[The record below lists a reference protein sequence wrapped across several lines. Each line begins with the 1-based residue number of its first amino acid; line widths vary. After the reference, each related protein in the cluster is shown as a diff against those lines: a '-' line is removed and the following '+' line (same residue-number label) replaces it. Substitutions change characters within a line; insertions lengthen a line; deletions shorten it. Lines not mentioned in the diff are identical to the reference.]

1 MKTFGTAVPVSALKT
16 KKSAGCG
23 EFLDLIPFADFCKKS
38 GFSLIQILPVNDT
51 GTGSSPYS
59 ALSAFAL
66 NPIYLSVGQL
76 PELQNAPDAA
86 KELKKFKKETESLK
100 RFNYSQVRWEK
111 IRILRAIYEKNRESI
126 ATDAELSDWIGKNPW
141 VHEYALFMHYK
152 DDYMQSSWK
161 SWPKDKCWRN
171 QKIEGDEL
179 FYAWIQMHLDRQFAE
194 AAAYVREKGLKIKGD
209 IPIMMNEDSHDAW
222 AHPEFF
228 NDALRAGSPV
238 DGFNPVGQNWG
249 FPTYNW
255 KNLAKVDYSWW
266 KKRLETASKYYDVY
280 RIDHI
285 LGFFRIWA
293 IPYGETTAVL
303 GHTEPFE
310 PITRAELNDEGFT
323 DERIRWLSRPH
334 IPTNLVE
341 AVNNGDYLG
350 SHGILRTVADRIGD
364 EELWL
369 FNSEISCDSDIY
381 SRSDIPDP
389 VKQVLAE
396 KWRDRMLIEVEKD
409 KFYPVWTY
417 TETTA
422 WKSLDSKE
430 QEFFKELFAEKNKKM
445 EYLWEKQARTVLGE
459 LTGCTDMIPCAEDL
473 GANIDCLPSVLHD
486 LNIQRL
492 KVVRWSRL
500 WDQPGQPFEDFA
512 DYPVQSVT
520 TTSVHDS
527 STLRLWW
534 LNEPDAADFA
544 EAFCPELEPD
554 GTYAPETAERILSV
568 TATSASTYI
577 IHPIQDYLALSET
590 YYDEDPE
597 AERINVPGSV
607 NDFNWTYRLPALI
620 EDLNKDKELCAAI
633 KALSKAKKSK
643 GKN

>member
-23 EFLDLIPFADFCKKS
+23 EFLDLIPFADFCRKS

-66 NPIYLSVGQL
+66 NPIYLSIAHL
-76 PELQNAPDAA
+76 PELQNAPEAA
-86 KELKKFKKETESLK
+86 KELKKFKTATESLK
-100 RFNYSQVRWEK
+100 RFNYTQVRNEK
-111 IRILRAIYEKNRESI
+111 LRILRAVYEKNRETI
-126 ATDAELSDWIGKNPW
+126 AADADLSAWIEENLW
-141 VHEYALFMHYK
+141 VNEYAVFMHYK
-152 DDYMQSSWK
+152 DDYMQASWK
-161 SWPKDKCWRN
+161 SWPKDRCWQDR
-171 QKIEGDEL
+171 KIEGDEL
-179 FYAWIQMHLDRQFAE
+179 FYAWLQMRLDQQFSE

-228 NDALRAGSPV
+228 NDSLRAGSPV

-255 KNLAKVDYSWW
+255 KNLAEKDYSWW
-266 KKRLETASKYYDVY
+266 KNRLKTASKYYDVY

-310 PITRAELNDEGFT
+310 PITRAELNNEGFS

-369 FNSEISCDSDIY
+369 FNSGISCDSDIY
-381 SRSDIPDP
+381 CRSDIPEP
-389 VKQVLAE
+389 VKQALAE
-396 KWRDRMLIEVEKD
+396 KWRDRMLVEVDKD
-409 KFYPVWTY
+409 RFYPIWTY

-422 WKSLDSKE
+422 WKSLDARE
-430 QEFFKELFAEKNKKM
+430 QEFFRELFAEKSRKM

-459 LTGCTDMIPCAEDL
+459 LTDCTDMVPCAEDL

-534 LNEPDAADFA
+534 LKEADAADFS
-544 EAFCPELEPD
+544 ETFCPELEPD
-554 GTYAPETAERILSV
+554 GSYTPETAERILSV
-568 TATSASTYI
+568 TATSASSYI
-577 IHPIQDYLALSET
+577 IHPIQDYLALKAE

-597 AERINVPGSV
+597 AERVNVPGSV

-633 KALSKAKKSK
+633 KALSKTKKTK